1 MANAPEFDSGE
12 NSLGRRLV
20 TVLAV
25 IVLLGLV
32 YFAYRE
38 LSAPITRKVKND
50 EAVLAVQP
58 DLPPPPPPPPP
69 PPQPQQKPP
78 EPSDQQKAVAEPK
91 AAPNAPPQQVQMD
104 AAASAGAGGIASG
117 SGSGMG
123 APGGCSVGCGN
134 GGGGGAVAT
143 PVNEGFYLRTLSGE
157 LQAIIDRDRKLGKTV
172 FDARLHIIVSKTGEV
187 TSVEMV
193 SPSGKTDVDTQL
205 TALIR
210 HARDL
215 SIPPAGIHFPLN
227 VKVRGRRAF
236 S

>member
-1 MANAPEFDSGE
+1 MATDPEFDSGE
-12 NSLGRRLV
+12 SNLSRRLMTALV
-20 TVLAV
+20 VIVVLA
-25 IVLLGLV
+25 LL

-38 LSAPITRKVKND
+38 LSAPVTRKVKND

-91 AAPNAPPQQVQMD
+91 PAPNAPPQQVQMD

-134 GGGGGAVAT
+134 GAGGGGGS
-143 PVNEGFYLRTLSGE
+143 PINEGFYLRTLSGE
-157 LQAIIDRDRKLGKTV
+157 LQAIIDRDRKLSKTV
-172 FDARLHIIVSKTGEV
+172 FDARLHIVVSKAGEI

-215 SIPPAGIHFPLN
+215 SVPPAGIHFPLN